1 MFQEMLTV
9 LDVIGKK
16 HDVSISNVALRWV
29 LDQPAVGGAIV
40 GVRFGLKEHLADNQR
55 VFNLALDDTDRQAI
69 AAVQAKG
76 KDLSTVFGDSGGE
89 YRTRG

>member
-1 MFQEMLTV
+1 M
-9 LDVIGKK
+9 
-16 HDVSISNVALRWV
+16 SIC
-29 LDQPAVGGAIV
+29 PMMTGY
-40 GVRFGLKEHLADNQR
+40 
-55 VFNLALDDTDRQAI
+55 TDRQAI